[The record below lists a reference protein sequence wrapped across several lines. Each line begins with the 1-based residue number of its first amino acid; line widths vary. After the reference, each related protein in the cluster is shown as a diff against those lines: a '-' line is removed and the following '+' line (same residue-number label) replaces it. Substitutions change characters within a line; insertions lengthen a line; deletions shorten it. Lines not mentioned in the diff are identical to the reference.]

1 MESGLE
7 DRNNDPIF
15 DGLDPGKV
23 VSMESGLEDR
33 NNGSPR
39 KATLARNFTSACE
52 RSASRGPI

>member
-7 DRNNDPIF
+7 DRNNPRL
-15 DGLDPGKV
+15 GGRRRAPPG